1 MTLSRRGV
9 QNENRQTTQKKNN
22 LNNASSYQKVQV
34 LKTSLCI
41 LTNAA
46 GPPSSLSSCA
56 RAVTC
61 CTSRSRGAI
70 EDLPK
75 ETIPK
80 GVRPSLSSV
89 EQI

>member
-1 MTLSRRGV
+1 MTLRRSGV
-9 QNENRQTTQKKNN
+9 QNEIGKPRKNKN

-61 CTSRSRGAI
+61 CTSLSKGAI
-70 EDLPK
+70 EDLPR
-75 ETIPK
+75 ETIAM
-80 GVRPSLSSV
+80 GVRPSLWSV
-89 EQI
+89 ERI